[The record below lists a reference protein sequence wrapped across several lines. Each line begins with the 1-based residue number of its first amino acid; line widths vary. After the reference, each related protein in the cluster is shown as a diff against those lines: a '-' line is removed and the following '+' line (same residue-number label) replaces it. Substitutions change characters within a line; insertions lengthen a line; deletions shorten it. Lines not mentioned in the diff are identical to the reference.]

1 MSPICTTLELLHAKD
16 SYNRISL
23 QSTWSRNGRS
33 DQNLKY
39 DRLSLNYGD
48 SRIQYLN
55 EKRKCLCEGL
65 KICK

>member
-23 QSTWSRNGRS
+23 QSTWSQNGRS
-33 DQNLKY
+33 DHNLKY

-48 SRIQYLN
+48 SRIQFRS
-55 EKRKCLCEGL
+55 EKRKFLSEGL